1 MKIQTNS
8 LLSQVGKLFLT
19 QKFSNRTISFAAFIF
34 NQVGNDFHFQAGF
47 SQISLKTFIKKI
59 KRLNG
64 RLLKC
69 KKASFLKKKSS
80 LGNFPF
86 FVLKKTSA
94 EI

>member
-1 MKIQTNS
+1 MKIQRNS
-8 LLSQVGKLFLT
+8 SLSQAGKLFLT
-19 QKFSNRTISFAAFIF
+19 QKFSNRTICFAVLIF
-34 NQVGNDFHFQAGF
+34 NRVGNNFHFQEGF